1 MGDASVRTVLGDV
14 AVATLGR
21 TNLGERVLPRRDRA
35 ADPGL
40 VEAVLVTN
48 PARWLSGTKN
58 ETSGGNPR

>member
-1 MGDASVRTVLGDV
+1 MADASVRTVLGHV

-21 TNLGERVLPRRDRA
+21 TNYHEHLCQVQPA
-35 ADPGL
+35 A
-40 VEAVLVTN
+40 VVAMVNN